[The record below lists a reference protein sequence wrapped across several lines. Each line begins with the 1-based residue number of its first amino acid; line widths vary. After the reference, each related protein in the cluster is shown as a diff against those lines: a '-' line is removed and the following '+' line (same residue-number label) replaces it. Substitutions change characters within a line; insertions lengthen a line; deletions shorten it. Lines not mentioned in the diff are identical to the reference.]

1 MTNYYIPGDDSEPVF
16 VSSLR
21 ASVVRTA
28 VPVIVGALVT
38 LALKARVE
46 LDTGV
51 VTQAVSTVVTVVYY
65 AIVRTLET
73 RVGPAFGWLL
83 GIARVPQYPA

>member
-1 MTNYYIPGDDSEPVF
+1 MTNYYIPSDDSEPVF

-28 VPVIVGALVT
+28 VPVIVGAIVT
-38 LALKARVE
+38 LALKAQVE

-51 VTQAVSTVVTVVYY
+51 ITQAVTTVVTVVYY
-65 AIVRTLET
+65 AVVRTLET
-73 RVGPAFGWLL
+73 RFGPAWGWLL
-83 GIARVPQYPA
+83 GYARAPRY